1 MSKIR
6 AAIYCR
12 KMFDITNNVTFRW
25 MTCGFMQLAM
35 LQFETKL
42 QKCIRMG
49 ITIFKIFIW
58 GGILSDI
65 HSEITFYGSAC
76 ASYDEHMMIHGSDV
90 QNYTPTVKPVL
101 SGH

>member
-1 MSKIR
+1 MDKKHIQLNGFAFVTQR
-6 AAIYCR
+6 LIDPMIYCP
-12 KMFDITNNVTFRW
+12 KWFDIINHVTFHW
-25 MTCGFMQLAM
+25 MCAAFVGLAT

-65 HSEITFYGSAC
+65 QSEITFTALLAHCSKTKFQT
-76 ASYDEHMMIHGSDV
+76 I
-90 QNYTPTVKPVL
+90 PK
-101 SGH
+101 